1 MANCEECIAMRQALR
16 VIEKRV
22 ESIEGAFPNND
33 YAGHCRG
40 HLAMMEDI
48 ESRKRLTQTIR
59 EKTIGGLIWAGLVG
73 LGMLLW
79 AGIKS
84 RLAGM
89 F

>member
-1 MANCEECIAMRQALR
+1 MKQTLQL
-16 VIEKRV
+16 IEKRV
-22 ESIEGAFPNND
+22 ENIESAFPHGD

-48 ESRKRLTQTIR
+48 ESRKRLTATIR
-59 EKTIGGLIWAGLVG
+59 EKTIGGLIWAGIVG

-79 AGIKS
+79 AGVKS